1 MRKQMIAVFLLAI
14 AGLACRHPTPETAPV
29 ARIVIRFLD
38 RDAVLALS
46 SLPPEG
52 TWRLMNAGQW
62 EPLDLRWKPGSPRV
76 GATVVGRTAPDWVM
90 LEDPSGESHRVV
102 MRGPGPEALAQ
113 RNERLD
119 PEEVEALTVLGI
131 LWALGWARH

>member
-1 MRKQMIAVFLLAI
+1 MRRLIIPLLLLVT
-14 AGLACRHPTPETAPV
+14 AGLACRRPVPTAPPA
-29 ARIVIRFLD
+29 ARVVIRFLD
-38 RDAVLALS
+38 RDAVLALPS
-46 SLPPEG
+46 VPPEG

-62 EPLDLRWKPGSPRV
+62 EPLDLRWKSGPPRI

-102 MRGPGPEALAQ
+102 MRGPGPEELAQ

-119 PEEVEALTVLGI
+119 PDEMEALTVLGL
-131 LWALGWARH
+131 LWALAWSR